1 MGIQSGSASG
11 LHLVFTEQAGQ
22 CLTFLAPIVG
32 RDSREDLG
40 DAAPADIADERALL
54 LNCRFAFLRFDPVEG
69 FNSGEVVPKFLL
81 EGTAPDF
88 IRGLDS
94 IIADVLV
101 YVSSGG
107 SRIYLSRTISQAVS
121 WACCGL

>member
-1 MGIQSGSASG
+1 MGIKGGSARG
-11 LHLVFTEQAGQ
+11 LHLVLIEQFGQ
-22 CLTFLAPIVG
+22 RLAFLTPIVG
-32 RDSREDLG
+32 RDSGKDLG
-40 DAAPADIADERALL
+40 DAAPADIADKRGLL
-54 LNCRFAFLRFDPVEG
+54 LKRCFALLRFDPVEG
-69 FNSGEVVPKFLL
+69 FNRDDVLPKFLF

-88 IRGLDS
+88 IRERDS

-101 YVSSGG
+101 YCSSGG

>member
-1 MGIQSGSASG
+1 MGVQRGGASG
-11 LHLVFTEQAGQ
+11 LHLVFTEQTDQ
-22 CLTFLAPIVG
+22 CLTFLTPIVG
-32 RDSREDLG
+32 RDSRKDLG
-40 DAAPADIADERALL
+40 DAAPTDIANERGLL
-54 LNCRFAFLRFDPVEG
+54 INRCFTLLRFDPVEG
-69 FNSGEVVPKFLL
+69 FNRDDVLPKFLL

-88 IRGLDS
+88 IRGRDP

-107 SRIYLSRTISQAVS
+107 SRIYLSRTISHAVS

>member
-1 MGIQSGSASG
+1 MGIQSGGPSG

-40 DAAPADIADERALL
+40 DAAPADIADERSLL
-54 LNCRFAFLRFDPVEG
+54 LNRCIALLRLDPVEG
-69 FNSGEVVPKFLL
+69 FNRGDVLPKFLL
-81 EGTAPDF
+81 EGPAPDF
-88 IRGLDS
+88 IRGRDS

-101 YVSSGG
+101 YCSSGG